1 MVETSSGPN
10 SNLDVFDL
18 GILCSDSDTTTAF
31 RTLSYA
37 IASYSPTAMSQLQI
51 TSSGVIYLPQ
61 NQAINFEEHEN
72 VTLTVT
78 VSDNGGTCG
87 GGACNELT
95 VSVFVEVCVLV
106 AVLDHLN

>member
-1 MVETSSGPN
+1 METSSGPS

-18 GILCSDSDTTTAF
+18 GILCSDADTTTAF

-37 IASYSPTAMSQLQI
+37 IASYNPPSMSQLQI
-51 TSSGVIYLPQ
+51 TSTGVIYLPQ

-78 VSDNGGTCG
+78 ISDNGGTCG
-87 GGACNELT
+87 GGACNELA
-95 VSVFVEVCVLV
+95 VSVFVEVCVFV
-106 AVLDHLN
+106 VV